1 MMYYWQFVAGEFEV
15 RSLSQK
21 NLEIKQRV
29 YPWLFYSNVWQNSLQ
44 IKKKKESKVKV
55 YLNKNRLSEGDWADL
70 LGAAALGLFSKMV
83 FLVVSRS
90 VVSDSLWPHGL

>member
-1 MMYYWQFVAGEFEV
+1 MAV
-15 RSLSQK
+15 
-21 NLEIKQRV
+21 
-29 YPWLFYSNVWQNSLQ
+29 LFQCMTKFTTN
-44 IKKKKESKVKV
+44 KKKKESKVKV

-90 VVSDSLWPHGL
+90 VVSDSL